1 MLRAIFILSIF
12 VILLVDSGLMAY
24 AEPYVFVSLLQQ
36 RKIVTLRR
44 DLESGELERCHVT
57 DCPADPAFLAA
68 SGVGRILFV
77 SLRSSGTAGRIL
89 YQILKRT
96 TESDKCCRCR

>member
-1 MLRAIFILSIF
+1 MLRTISILSIF
-12 VILLVDSGLMAY
+12 VILLFDSGLKAFK
-24 AEPYVFVSLLQQ
+24 ESYVFVSLLQQ
-36 RKIVTLRR
+36 WKIVTFRR
-44 DLESGELERCHVT
+44 DLKSGELERCHVT

-89 YQILKRT
+89 DQFLKRT